1 MSNVHYC
8 FIARDSDMVV
18 FEILLTQTFNTAQL
32 QNEVTEILVAQ
43 EKIPEAERE

>member
-18 FEILLTQTFNTAQL
+18 FEILLNQDLNMRQL
-32 QNEVTEILVAQ
+32 QNEVIEMLVAQ
-43 EKIPEAERE
+43 ERIPED